1 MINRIIL
8 KSIAGIL
15 GIYVAV
21 HFVSGTSLQL
31 ISGSEIFDIPLT
43 QRWHVFVLVGTCLGL
58 INTFIKPIVNIV
70 TTPVRI
76 LTLGLFG
83 LVINMVTIWTLDVI
97 FAELTIAGLI
107 PLFWTTMVIWGI
119 NLFIGYKN

>member
-21 HFVSGTSLQL
+21 HFVPGVALQL
-31 ISGSEIFDIPLT
+31 IPGSEIFGIQLT
-43 QRWHVFVLVGTCLGL
+43 EKWHVFVLVGTFLGL
-58 INTFIKPIVNIV
+58 INTFIKPILSAI
-70 TTPVRI
+70 TTPIRI

-83 LVINMVTIWTLDVI
+83 LVINMAMIWAIDVV
-97 FAELTIAGLI
+97 FPELTIAGLT
-107 PLFWTTMVIWGI
+107 PLFWTTMVVWGI
-119 NLFIGYKN
+119 NLFVGHKD

>member
-21 HFVSGTSLQL
+21 HFVTGTDIQL
-31 ISGSEIFDIPLT
+31 ISGSEIFGIALT
-43 QRWHVFVLVGTCLGL
+43 ERWHVFVLIGTFLGL
-58 INTFIKPIVNIV
+58 INTFIKPLVSVI
-70 TTPVRI
+70 TTPIRI

-83 LVINMVTIWTLDVI
+83 LIINMTTIWALDVV

-119 NLFIGYKN
+119 NLFIGHKN